1 MELLSGVWPTRIA
14 WAVLPI
20 AVGPALGDALDGS
33 TRSVAVTGAVL
44 AWGAWAAVLV
54 AVIIPRTVSLTA
66 LRIVTPLA
74 LATANWAALAGA
86 RGAADAV
93 GVGWAAVTLVL
104 AFSPTT
110 GDLFVNGSSY
120 GDERR
125 MPLRVPGALLLGPLP
140 LAWAATVAAPVAV
153 PLLAAAD
160 RWIAAVVLA
169 AAGGPAAV
177 VAVRAIH
184 GLSRRWV
191 VFVPAGLVLHDLHA
205 MIDPVLFPR
214 RSIRRL
220 GPAPADGDGAV
231 DLTQRALGLA
241 LELELIEPTDVAPRR
256 RDGRVE
262 TVPVERL
269 LFTPTRPGALLAE
282 AARRRIPV
290 ALPTGDRPQAT

>member
-1 MELLSGVWPTRIA
+1 MEVLSGPWPTRGA
-14 WAVLPI
+14 WALLPL
-20 AVGPALGDALDGS
+20 AVGPALGEALDGS

-66 LRIVTPLA
+66 LRIVAPAA
-74 LATANWAALAGA
+74 LATANWAALAGS

-104 AFSPTT
+104 AFAPTT
-110 GDLFVNGSSY
+110 GDTFVNGSSY

-140 LAWAATVAAPVAV
+140 LTWVAATAPPVAV

-160 RWIAAVVLA
+160 RWVAAVVVA
-169 AAGGPAAV
+169 AIGGPATV
-177 VAVRAIH
+177 VAVRALH

-205 MIDPVLFPR
+205 MVDPVLFPR

-220 GPAPADGDGAV
+220 GPAPADGGGAL

-241 LELELIEPTDVAPRR
+241 LELELVEPTEVAPRR

-262 TVPVERL
+262 TVPAERL

-290 ALPTGDRPQAT
+290 APPTADRPQAT